1 MRKKF
6 GNEGKVVY
14 GKTRFIERDTK
25 PRRRYVVVKDNGKNI
40 KVVKTNSMK
49 KDIFGNYI
57 EDKHKVEIDR
67 NYHGLKE
74 RTLVDNKVFSKNR
87 ITKQKFSLDKNNGV
101 FDTREEFIL
110 NDYDFDRVFN
120 NATFRTGKKHKK
132 RTSHKDLS
140 NTCDLSLHNF
150 LCCVIIFY
158 VILIKMSTLYYKKSC
173 DVAKKIDI
181 AFFPMTGKLQFNK
194 SISPMNVVV
203 GTQTILSSC
212 FRFTLDYILKVK
224 FIY

>member
-49 KDIFGNYI
+49 KDENGNYI
-57 EDKHKVEIDR
+57 TDKHKIEIDR
-67 NYHGLKE
+67 NYRGLTE

-87 ITKQKFSLDKNNGV
+87 VTKEKFTLEKNNGV
-101 FDTREEFIL
+101 FDTKEEFIL

-120 NATFRTGKKHKK
+120 NASFRAGKKRKK
-132 RTSHKDLS
+132 KD
-140 NTCDLSLHNF
+140 
-150 LCCVIIFY
+150 
-158 VILIKMSTLYYKKSC
+158 KS
-173 DVAKKIDI
+173 
-181 AFFPMTGKLQFNK
+181 
-194 SISPMNVVV
+194 
-203 GTQTILSSC
+203 
-212 FRFTLDYILKVK
+212 
-224 FIY
+224 

>member
-1 MRKKF
+1 MHKKF

-67 NYHGLKE
+67 NYPGLKK
-74 RTLVDNKVFSKNR
+74 RTLVDSKVFSKNR

-101 FDTREEFIL
+101 FDTTEEFIL

-132 RTSHKDLS
+132 KD
-140 NTCDLSLHNF
+140 
-150 LCCVIIFY
+150 
-158 VILIKMSTLYYKKSC
+158 KS
-173 DVAKKIDI
+173 
-181 AFFPMTGKLQFNK
+181 
-194 SISPMNVVV
+194 
-203 GTQTILSSC
+203 
-212 FRFTLDYILKVK
+212 Y
-224 FIY
+224 